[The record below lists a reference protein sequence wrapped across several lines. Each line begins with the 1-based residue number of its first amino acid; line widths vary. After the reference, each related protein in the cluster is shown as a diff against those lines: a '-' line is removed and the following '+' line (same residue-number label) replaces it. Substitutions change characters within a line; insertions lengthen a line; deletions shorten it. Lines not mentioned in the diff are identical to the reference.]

1 VRFVV
6 DENLSP
12 RLAEW
17 LTANGH
23 DAVHVRTIAGRPLRD
38 RDILCY
44 ALRERCIV
52 VTSDFDVGEL
62 AARDPTNSAQV
73 LLLRL
78 ASTRLPRL
86 IARFGAMIGA
96 LPFMEGEGAVIVVT
110 EPGCGSASCRSA
122 ASDGT
127 PPK

>member
-23 DAVHVRTIAGRPLRD
+23 DAVHVRTIAGAPLRD
-38 RDILCY
+38 RDILGF
-44 ALRERCIV
+44 ALHERRIV
-52 VTSDFDVGEL
+52 VTSDFDFGEL
-62 AARDPTNSAQV
+62 AARDTTNSAQV

-78 ASTRLPRL
+78 GSARPPRT
-86 IARFGAMIGA
+86 IARCAAVIDRLSFV
-96 LPFMEGEGAVIVVT
+96 EGEGAVIVVT
-110 EPGCGSASCRSA
+110 ETRLRKRRLPIQGE
-122 ASDGT
+122 
-127 PPK
+127 